1 MNDNSNEKN
10 SLKENNSSEKSNS
23 SMKKNIKL
31 VLGIVILI
39 GVGIGF
45 GLTLNLV
52 KNKFGQSSGA
62 IIEDGVIS
70 GYSAEEIQQIMQRKA
85 DESTFS
91 FEINARPIFKNGK
104 SEGNLRIYNPPYNK
118 YVVDVEIKLDS
129 DNTTI
134 FKSGKIKPNQHI
146 ENAKLNKNLKKGEY
160 EATATINAYDSDGE
174 TLIGVSAAKLII
186 TIEN

>member
-1 MNDNSNEKN
+1 MKDNSNKN
-10 SLKENNSSEKSNS
+10 NS

-31 VLGIVILI
+31 FLGVVILI
-39 GVGIGF
+39 GIGIGF
-45 GLTLNLV
+45 GLTLNFA
-52 KNKFGQSSGA
+52 KDNFGQSSGA
-62 IIEDGVIS
+62 IIEDGVIT
-70 GYSAEEIQQIMQRKA
+70 GYTAEQIAEIMQRKA

-91 FEINARPIFKNGK
+91 FEVNARPIFKDGK

-118 YVVDVEIKLDS
+118 YVIDVEIKLDS
-129 DNTTI
+129 DNKTI

-146 ENAKLNKNLKKGEY
+146 ENAKLSKNLKKGEY

-186 TIEN
+186 TVEN

>member
-1 MNDNSNEKN
+1 MKDNSIKN
-10 SLKENNSSEKSNS
+10 NS

-31 VLGIVILI
+31 FLGVVILI
-39 GVGIGF
+39 GLGIGV
-45 GLTLNLV
+45 GLTLNFT
-52 KNKFGQSSGA
+52 KDNFIQSSGA
-62 IIEDGVIS
+62 IVEDGVIS
-70 GYSAEEIQQIMQRKA
+70 GYTAEEIEAIMQRKA

-91 FEINARPIFKNGK
+91 FEVNSRPIFENGK

-118 YVVDVEIKLDS
+118 YVIDVEIKLDS
-129 DNTTI
+129 NNKTI
-134 FKSGKIKPNQHI
+134 FKSDKIKPNQYI

-160 EATATINAYDSDGE
+160 EVTATINAYDSDGE